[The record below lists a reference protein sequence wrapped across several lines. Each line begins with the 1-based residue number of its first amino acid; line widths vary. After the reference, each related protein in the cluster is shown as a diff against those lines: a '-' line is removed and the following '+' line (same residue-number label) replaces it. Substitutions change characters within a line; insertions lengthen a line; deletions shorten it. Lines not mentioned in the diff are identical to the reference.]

1 MATPG
6 KKGPAIITGAAIVAA
21 ALTWV
26 IGIGML
32 NRAGSPGF
40 FGPGPLIADVNLFLE
55 VLLVAGLTYGYLLA
69 QRGNIAAHQVNQTIW
84 VVLNI
89 GLIALIMAGSMQDV
103 RPAKLADFSHAR
115 IAVTWLH
122 AIVGTLTALAGLW
135 IVLQMGNVLPAHWHV
150 RWWRNL
156 MRTAL
161 AGYWLTA
168 LLGFATYFF
177 WYVA

>member
-1 MATPG
+1 
-6 KKGPAIITGAAIVAA
+6 
-21 ALTWV
+21 
-26 IGIGML
+26 
-32 NRAGSPGF
+32 
-40 FGPGPLIADVNLFLE
+40 
-55 VLLVAGLTYGYLLA
+55 
-69 QRGNIAAHQVNQTIW
+69 
-84 VVLNI
+84 
-89 GLIALIMAGSMQDV
+89 
-103 RPAKLADFSHAR
+103 
-115 IAVTWLH
+115 VTWLH